1 MRFGGSVDPR
11 TLSHLIPNTRAKAG
25 LIDCQWK
32 NGGDQRMINAKE
44 SRMGFTTSAPANGS
58 QWVRE
63 HFRNAMAS
71 LGSAVTIVT
80 TNGEG
85 GRAGFTATAVCSVTD
100 TPPTI
105 LVCLNRCSSS
115 FGVFQRNQVYCV
127 NILSECHHR
136 LATIFG
142 GTTPQAERFST
153 ADWSSMGTT
162 APALDD
168 ALVNLDCRVV
178 QTLSVGTHD
187 ILLGAVN
194 DIRLREGDH
203 GLIYFARRYHRLP
216 ATA

>member
-1 MRFGGSVDPR
+1 
-11 TLSHLIPNTRAKAG
+11 
-25 LIDCQWK
+25 
-32 NGGDQRMINAKE
+32 MINVKE
-44 SRMGFTTSAPANGS
+44 SRMGFTTSAPANGPER
-58 QWVRE
+58 VRQ

-80 TNGEG
+80 TDGEG

-115 FGVFQRNQVYCV
+115 FEAFQRNQVYCV

-142 GTTPQAERFST
+142 AKTPQAERFAT
-153 ADWSSMGTT
+153 AAWSPMGTM

-187 ILLGAVN
+187 ILIGAVN
-194 DIRLREGDH
+194 DIRLRTGDD

-216 ATA
+216 VTA